1 MQAYYNILTNLK
13 AKLEA
18 DEFVNTVTQGDIFD
32 IDLTKQTIFP
42 LAHIIVNDVTKV
54 KNILQFNVTVMCM
67 DIVDLSKD
75 ETTDIF
81 LGNDNEQ
88 DVLNTQLAVGLRLV
102 ELLESGSSN
111 TQFMMRGE
119 PTFEGF
125 TERFENNIAGWAV
138 TFDIHVPNTMTSC
151 DDTATGVVCY
161 PANYIVEYANGTL
174 IESGTIASGGS
185 VTVTVPNCPDIDDAT
200 WTLTDTNGNTLD
212 TGTIASGGT
221 ATIVAPDA
229 TININ
234 GSLWGTVE
242 SGGTENIIV
251 RQSTGS
257 TQVGS
262 KQGQYYRISDC
273 NIQNSDG
280 SYDLDVKAENSI
292 VLPDSQINVNTVNEG
307 SVVSVADVD
316 INLTDSGG
324 TVTPDSVTITG
335 NTVAVVLPD
344 AVASVV
350 GAKILK
356 TAQTT
361 SFATGDD
368 GDLQEGRDVDFFTL
382 NYTNPFGNTNRF
394 TDEFGG
400 ATYANDIVIDWST
413 YDGAEVLG
421 YYRIRQGGNVWS
433 DAVANAL
440 ALSVSTFTSGW
451 RLTNFKE
458 LLNLYKI
465 GNRAMNYSPINQG
478 AGNNRYWTS
487 TTLTGYTNQPYF
499 GANSWQGGSVL
510 ATNPY
515 EWLGCRNFTV
525 TGTTL
530 T

>member
-185 VTVTVPNCPDIDDAT
+185 VTVTVPNCPTCDDAT

-212 TGTIASGGT
+212 TGIIPSGGT

-234 GSLWGTVE
+234 GSLWDTVE

-262 KQGQYYRISDC
+262 KQGQYYRISDS

-530 T
+530 S

>member
-75 ETTDIF
+75 ETTNIF

-102 ELLESGSSN
+102 ELLESGSGN

-161 PANYIVEYANGTL
+161 PANYTVEYANGTL

-185 VTVTVPNCPDIDDAT
+185 VTVTVPNCTEIGGAT

-221 ATIVAPDA
+221 ANITAPSA
-229 TININ
+229 
-234 GSLWGTVE
+234 
-242 SGGTENIIV
+242 
-251 RQSTGS
+251 
-257 TQVGS
+257 
-262 KQGQYYRISDC
+262 

-280 SYDLDVKAENSI
+280 TYNVDVVSDGSL
-292 VLPDSQINVNTVNEG
+292 VLPNPDVIINDNNEG
-307 SVVSVADVD
+307 SIVSITDVEID
-316 INLTDSGG
+316 VTTGG
-324 TVTPDSVTITG
+324 SPTTPDSITITG
-335 NTVAVVLPD
+335 NTVAIDLAAP
-344 AVASVV
+344 VASVV
-350 GAKILK
+350 GAKLIK
-356 TAQTT
+356 TNQTI
-361 SFATGDD
+361 SYATGDD
-368 GDLQEGRDVDFFTL
+368 GYSQEGRDVDFFTL
-382 NYTNPFGNTNRF
+382 NYANPFSNTLRF
-394 TDEFGG
+394 TDILGG
-400 ATYANDIVIDWST
+400 TTYADGILIDWST
-413 YDGAEVLG
+413 YDGVEVLG
-421 YYRIRQGGNVWS
+421 WRITDNGVNINWT
-433 DAVANAL
+433 DANTNAQL
-440 ALSVSTFTSGW
+440 LTIGTFSSGW
-451 RLTNFKE
+451 RLPNRFE
-458 LLNLYKI
+458 LDSIRNSGSNVYF
-465 GNRAMNYSPINQG
+465 NYSPFNVSSNLRWWTGTTWNG
-478 AGNNRYWTS
+478 ATTYAICLPNRPIETSGNLKTANVNMRY
-487 TTLTGYTNQPYF
+487 YP
-499 GANSWQGGSVL
+499 
-510 ATNPY
+510 
-515 EWLGCRNFTV
+515 CRTFTV

>member
-102 ELLESGSSN
+102 ELLENGSGN

-161 PANYIVEYANGTL
+161 PANYTVEYANGTL
-174 IESGTIASGGS
+174 IESGTIPSGGTK
-185 VTVTVPNCPDIDDAT
+185 TVTVPNCPDIEDAT
-200 WTLTDTNGNTLD
+200 WTLRDESGTTIS

-221 ATIVAPDA
+221 ANITAPSA
-229 TININ
+229 
-234 GSLWGTVE
+234 
-242 SGGTENIIV
+242 
-251 RQSTGS
+251 
-257 TQVGS
+257 
-262 KQGQYYRISDC
+262 

-280 SYDLDVKAENSI
+280 TYNVDVVSDGSL
-292 VLPDSQINVNTVNEG
+292 VLPNSDVIINDNNEG
-307 SVVSVADVD
+307 SIVSITDVD

-335 NTVAVVLPD
+335 NTVAIVLPD

-356 TAQTT
+356 TGQTT
-361 SFATGDD
+361 SYATGDD

-382 NYTNPFGNTNRF
+382 NYANPFGNTNRF
-394 TDEFGG
+394 TDELGG
-400 ATYANDIVIDWST
+400 SAYINNIVIDWST
-413 YDGAEVLG
+413 YDGSTVLG
-421 YYRIRQGGNVWS
+421 YYRTAGGADIWS
-433 DAVANAL
+433 DAVANA
-440 ALSVSTFTSGW
+440 AATSVGTFTSGW
-451 RLTNFKE
+451 RLTNMNE
-458 LLNLYKI
+458 LHNLAKI
-465 GNRAMNYSPINQG
+465 NSGAISGQGRAFNWSPINQG
-478 AGNNRYWTS
+478 NSNTRYWTS
-487 TTLTGYTNQPYF
+487 STLDQYTNQPYYFSNSF
-499 GANSWQGGSVL
+499 GGGGIS
-510 ATNPY
+510 ATQSY
-515 EWLGCRNFTV
+515 AWIACRTFTV

>member
-42 LAHIIVNDVTKV
+42 LAHIIVNDVTKL

-81 LGNDNEQ
+81 RGNDNEQ

-102 ELLESGSSN
+102 ELLERGSSN

-151 DDTATGVVCY
+151 DDTATGVICY
-161 PANYIVEYANGTL
+161 PANYTVEYANGTL

-185 VTVTVPNCPDIDDAT
+185 VTVTVPNCPEIEDAT

-212 TGTIASGGT
+212 TGTIPSGGS

-234 GSLWGTVE
+234 GALWDTVP
-242 SGGTENIIV
+242 SGGVENISV
-251 RQSTGS
+251 RRENTAVE
-257 TQVGS
+257 VGS
-262 KQGQYYRISDC
+262 KQGQYFRIADSTV
-273 NIQNSDG
+273 QNSDA
-280 SYDLDVKAENSI
+280 SYSQDLAAEDSLT
-292 VLPDSQINVNTVNEG
+292 LPDSQVNVNTVNEG

-335 NTVAVVLPD
+335 NTVDVVLPD

-350 GAKILK
+350 GAPLLK
-356 TAQTT
+356 TGQTT
-361 SFATGDD
+361 SFRTGDD
-368 GDLQEGRDVDFFTL
+368 GDLQAGRDVDFFTL

-394 TDEFGG
+394 TDELGG
-400 ATYANDIVIDWST
+400 ATYANGVVIDWST
-413 YDGAEVLG
+413 YDGATVSG
-421 YYRIRQGGNVWS
+421 YYVN
-433 DAVANAL
+433 DATTARNWDTSIDWAL
-440 ALSVSTFTSGW
+440 SLSVSTFTTGW
-451 RLTNFKE
+451 RLPNIFDLMNVSYYAQGSIFDYPPFNITTPMWSSNTYVEGTTQAWYFTNDGRLTRLGK
-458 LLNLYKI
+458 
-465 GNRAMNYSPINQG
+465 
-478 AGNNRYWTS
+478 TS
-487 TTLTGYTNQPYF
+487 
-499 GANSWQGGSVL
+499 NSRTM
-510 ATNPY
+510 A
-515 EWLGCRNFTV
+515 CRTFTV